1 MITNLLTLLTIQLIL
16 VYIIDLSGVMIYIK
30 RLIWRIIMGSKTIQL
45 ADVNNVEFK
54 PFTCSKCMTHHIL
67 IIYIIIFIPIT
78 INSFIFYWGY
88 ICLLSYLTTTSLNL
102 LILIKDTLDS
112 IIIKLN
118 DKINK

>member
-16 VYIIDLSGVMIYIK
+16 VYIIDLSGVMISIK
-30 RLIWRIIMGSKTIQL
+30 RLIWRILFGSKTINL
-45 ADVNNVEFK
+45 ADNMEIK
-54 PFTCSKCMTHHIL
+54 PFTCSKCMTFWISIL
-67 IIYIIIFIPIT
+67 YIIIFIPFT
-78 INSFIFYWGY
+78 INSFIFWLGY
-88 ICLLSYLTTTSLNL
+88 TALLSYMSTTSLNL

>member
-1 MITNLLTLLTIQLIL
+1 MITNLLTLLTIQLIM

-30 RLIWRIIMGSKTIQL
+30 KFIWRIIMGSKTINL

-54 PFTCSKCMTHHIL
+54 PFTCSKCMSFWLNIL
-67 IIYIIIFIPIT
+67 FIIFFIPIT
-78 INSFIFYWGY
+78 INSFIFWLGY
-88 ICLLSYLTTTSLNL
+88 AALLSYMSTTSLNI

-118 DKINK
+118 DKVNK

>member
-1 MITNLLTLLTIQLIL
+1 MIINILTLLTIQLIL
-16 VYIIDLSGVMIYIK
+16 VYIIDLSGVMISIK
-30 RLIWRIIMGSKTIQL
+30 RLIWRILVGSKTIYL
-45 ADVNNVEFK
+45 ADNIEFK

-67 IIYIIIFIPIT
+67 LVFIILFIPNLTLI
-78 INSFIFYWGY
+78 SFIFYWGY

-118 DKINK
+118 DMLNK